1 MSDGFDN
8 TLGVELSLKFHSL
21 DNKFSFSLM
30 DTSLEKS
37 NLVVLIL
44 LTEMSIADE
53 SLTGDSSGEDKAE
66 VLKGEKHPPLS
77 FCKHL

>member
-1 MSDGFDN
+1 
-8 TLGVELSLKFHSL
+8 
-21 DNKFSFSLM
+21 M